1 MDYLKKF
8 IVKDRPVFL
17 PLIFTD
23 VYVSAKCLVIGG
35 VTLGKNINDK
45 RKDKVNIPELV
56 KQHFSEYMSPHDYD
70 NSQNILKHCSLANL
84 DVMI

>member
-1 MDYLKKF
+1 MDYLKNF
-8 IVKDRPVFL
+8 IIKDRPVFL

-23 VYVSAKCLVIGG
+23 VYISAKCLVIGG

-45 RKDKVNIPELV
+45 RKDNVNIPEFV
-56 KQHFSEYMSPHDYD
+56 KQHLSEYMSPHDYD
-70 NSQNILKHCSLANL
+70 YSQSILKYCHITNL

>member
-8 IVKDRPVFL
+8 IVKGRPAFL

-23 VYVSAKCLVIGG
+23 IYVSAKCLVIGG

-45 RKDKVNIPELV
+45 RKDSINIPVLV
-56 KQHFSEYMSPHDYD
+56 DQNLSEYMSPQDYD
-70 NSQNILKHCSLANL
+70 NNRSLLKLYCSSELK
-84 DVMI
+84 VII